1 MLCESQKVTKIVR
14 TTGKID
20 YLEEEQKEK
29 AAQMTRD
36 DNVLL
41 NDVYFNAYNMNHTP
55 LTPLTPISKIVS
67 VLFLK
72 VLHGGRCSLISG
84 CM

>member
-1 MLCESQKVTKIVR
+1 MCFPRTVTCASTNKIVQ
-14 TTGKID
+14 TGKID
-20 YLEEEQKEK
+20 YPDDKEE

-41 NDVYFNAYNMNHTP
+41 NDVYFTSYNMNHQP

-67 VLFLK
+67 VPC
-72 VLHGGRCSLISG
+72 VLSSVIGVIA
-84 CM
+84 